1 MLIQFKILIHRKIA
15 NVNNNLMQVDKGT
28 DIQIY
33 NRLNMIEFA
42 NNLNQL
48 KSRKKNKFK
57 ILQIIK
63 RMCKAFI

>member
-1 MLIQFKILIHRKIA
+1 MLIQFKILVHRKIA

-48 KSRKKNKFK
+48 KSRKKNKFQ

-63 RMCKAFI
+63 RISKAFI